1 MARKE
6 IKAIFND
13 NELNKMNSNFKELYD
28 EFGNVVDTVT
38 EKAFDKVVDS
48 AKINWG
54 EPVDTFDNLPSNA
67 SNSETRMTRDDGK
80 IYRFDGSIWREIQDI
95 DPTAINEVDSRLSSQ
110 LADIAIDVKQFDSLQ
125 SAIDLIG
132 SGQTLLFSDG
142 NYDVPTMLDIN
153 KPLNIIFNKNA
164 KLISTNESA
173 FNSTDG
179 VLNINSPNVTIK
191 GEGIIDVNNINMRG
205 INANNSDG
213 LTIEGVSVLNSG
225 MRGIGV
231 SNSNNVLVK
240 QVYTENCMN

>member
-54 EPVDTFDNLPSNA
+54 EPVDTFGDLPSDA

-95 DPTAINEVDSRLSSQ
+95 DPTAINEVDSRLSAS
-110 LADIAIDVKQFDSLQ
+110 LADK
-125 SAIDLIG
+125 
-132 SGQTLLFSDG
+132 TT
-142 NYDVPTMLDIN
+142 YDYVDM
-153 KPLNIIFNKNA
+153 
-164 KLISTNESA
+164 LISNIVSGAPQGTFATLEALETEYPSG
-173 FNSTDG
+173 TEG
-179 VLNINSPNVTIK
+179 VFLVLENDS
-191 GEGIIDVNNINMRG
+191 
-205 INANNSDG
+205 NASHVYFWNGTKWEDAGAYQADG
-213 LTIEGVSVLNSG
+213 LASIMTVEDEPWEVV
-225 MRGIGV
+225 
-231 SNSNNVLVK
+231 
-240 QVYTENCMN
+240 

>member
-54 EPVDTFDNLPSNA
+54 EPVNTFDNLPSNA

-95 DPTAINEVDSRLSSQ
+95 DPTAINEVDNRLSSS
-110 LADIAIDVKQFDSLQ
+110 LAQTKDSLW
-125 SAIDLIG
+125 SKREKSVPIGLNDASEELLAAIR
-132 SGQTLLFSDG
+132 
-142 NYDVPTMLDIN
+142 N
-153 KPLNIIFNKNA
+153 K
-164 KLISTNESA
+164 E
-173 FNSTDG
+173 
-179 VLNINSPNVTIK
+179 
-191 GEGIIDVNNINMRG
+191 GETVF
-205 INANNSDG
+205 
-213 LTIEGVSVLNSG
+213 
-225 MRGIGV
+225 
-231 SNSNNVLVK
+231 
-240 QVYTENCMN
+240 